1 MPCSRRGT
9 DGSVHPFAAE
19 GSAFAP
25 GKESSRDS
33 LTELLHLLATRR
45 QAKGGDEAPLPGK
58 VYLVGT
64 GPGSPE
70 LLTLQAL
77 RLMQTADVVLY
88 DRLVSPEILGAPG
101 PAAPRLPAR
110 HTVKRHRAAWPCL
123 LGGHTRC
130 AASQLVLTLSR
141 LACWLR
147 RFPTQSWSTPARAW
161 CTSAKLQASTRGRRR
176 RFTRCCRRVG
186 GLSALRHCPL
196 LIPTTFPCVPSLQ
209 EFAAVGATVV
219 RLKGGDPLV
228 FGRGGEECDFL
239 RALGVPVSV
248 APGITAASGIAAEL
262 GVPLTHRG
270 VATSV
275 RFITGHSREGGED
288 MGSGSGGDDHVF
300 TASDC
305 ATTLVVYMG
314 LATLPSLAASL
325 LQAGL
330 SPHTPS
336 LAVERGTT
344 AVQRRVF
351 GRLGGI
357 AAASVA
363 AQLRSPTLI
372 FIGKC
377 VALSPL
383 WPWQA
388 SPEGE
393 VDPAAY
399 QLQTGTPALAQGSH
413 EDRLTHTVVLP
424 DGTEL
429 RLPRAQRDLAPD
441 HRT

>member
-1 MPCSRRGT
+1 MC
-9 DGSVHPFAAE
+9 PF
-19 GSAFAP
+19 P
-25 GKESSRDS
+25 
-33 LTELLHLLATRR
+33 TLLFPPSHTT
-45 QAKGGDEAPLPGK
+45 P
-58 VYLVGT
+58 V
-64 GPGSPE
+64 
-70 LLTLQAL
+70 
-77 RLMQTADVVLY
+77 
-88 DRLVSPEILGAPG
+88 
-101 PAAPRLPAR
+101 LPA
-110 HTVKRHRAAWPCL
+110 
-123 LGGHTRC
+123 
-130 AASQLVLTLSR
+130 
-141 LACWLR
+141 
-147 RFPTQSWSTPARAW
+147 
-161 CTSAKLQASTRGRRR
+161 
-176 RFTRCCRRVG
+176 
-186 GLSALRHCPL
+186 
-196 LIPTTFPCVPSLQ
+196 LQ

-239 RALGVPVSV
+239 RALGVQVSV

-275 RFITGHSREGGED
+275 RFITGHSREGG
-288 MGSGSGGDDHVF
+288 GDDGAGDEPAVF
-300 TASDC
+300 TASDA

-314 LATLPSLAASL
+314 LATLPSLTASL
-325 LQAGL
+325 LTAGL
-330 SPHTPS
+330 SPHTPA

-363 AQLRSPTLI
+363 TQLRSPTLI

-388 SPEGE
+388 EAVG
-393 VDPAAY
+393 DADADAY
-399 QLQTGTPALAQGSH
+399 ELQTGTPSLSLGAGH
-413 EDRLTHTVVLP
+413 EEAGGQTHTVVLP

-429 RLPRAQRDLAPD
+429 QLPRALRDLAPD
-441 HRT
+441 KRH